1 MNVRPLPVWPR
12 PDTYPRRSR
21 NVFRVTWSQTVDL
34 LERELD
40 LLGAENV
47 VIQAGFTEDE
57 IRLDGYPRAGA
68 NPRHPGIIL
77 SFESIH
83 GPMQYL
89 TDAHEFWQHNVRAI
103 ALGLEALRAVD
114 RYGITT
120 RAEQYQGWKMLTAGS
135 GLTSRDQALKTLRDL
150 GDGEFLF
157 GSDLSNESTLRR
169 LYLHALKKAHPDG
182 GGSPDLFAAVLDAG
196 RILGVRE

>member
-1 MNVRPLPVWPR
+1 MRFRSLPVWPR

-21 NVFRVTWSQTVDL
+21 NVFSASWTQTMDL

-47 VIQAGFTEDE
+47 VIQAGFTDDE

-150 GDGEFLF
+150 GDGEFLL
-157 GSDLSNESTLRR
+157 GSDLSNETTLRSLYR
-169 LYLHALKKAHPDG
+169 LALKRAHPDR
-182 GGSPDLFAAVLDAG
+182 GGSRELFAAVLDAG